1 MTRYFPILV
10 LTALSVLSATAQQTL
25 YDLSGKTG
33 LGSIE
38 ASVAKD
44 NDVAKI
50 TFPNDWASY
59 TIRCIASCTNGTVA
73 IRQPGSAQFTEYYAP
88 GSLLWA
94 HFDSAPPNGQPV
106 SHDLPATDRSMYL
119 AFKCPYAASYSNS
132 PCPTIQLVLE
142 SSIVPV
148 DSSSG
153 IKTTLIWTVVI
164 IFGIWLIVKFFRWL
178 GKQPIPAVSEPT
190 SDPILAPASPI
201 SSFEE
206 SISTFSVF
214 NQSSHALM
222 DVPPN
227 GKTLLILGL
236 PEDHNSEENQN
247 KIAEQVRQLLS
258 KAPGEITPYQVP
270 HQETYEQAIRGEL
283 SAFVGSMGIPTYF
296 YGLEILP
303 TDSIPLGLRQ
313 DCEEDG
319 LIIDTIPYSERKRHV
334 YATGMSGSG
343 KSTLLKALA
352 LKDIQ
357 HHKGIAVIDPHGDLA
372 EDILNMIP
380 KDQADRA
387 IYISADNAIPINFM
401 SYGKGNDREREALV
415 GDIIFLLQRFPGWG
429 PRMDSILRD
438 VLYTLLEAGDTC
450 FLDIYHFLVDK
461 ARRTEILSRVKN
473 RDLLRTWNE
482 NFPSRDAIEPILN
495 RMKIF
500 VRSASFQTFM
510 GGGQNQLDLYDVMQE
525 GKILLVNLA
534 TAGRESGDLLGAL
547 IVSKLQQA
555 CGRRQPIPVN
565 QRRPFYIYTDEFQRF
580 QTTSFEFILS
590 ETRKYEVGLVM
601 ANQFP
606 DQLESMIL
614 SSVIGNVSTM
624 FLFQLDPKDARH
636 FVGGITMRPPKQE
649 LMSKIK
655 WHPDSLTIEDLAR
668 SKRPVPPELLRD
680 FPVGCA
686 LYKSAN
692 RDAHITCIFP
702 NENIGDQNTGDLIR
716 LNTLAQY
723 GMKRIVDNS
732 SCASPQVPHTEV
744 NDDEP
749 QPGAA
754 PSGN

>member
-401 SYGKGNDREREALV
+401 SYGKGKVRRVYSGQRQPEPACLTPPITSNRRFLATSTENRSTTSLTSGLSVSKPPGEIPGPAPVFSRRYSTLWQT
-415 GDIIFLLQRFPGWG
+415 GII
-429 PRMDSILRD
+429 
-438 VLYTLLEAGDTC
+438 
-450 FLDIYHFLVDK
+450 
-461 ARRTEILSRVKN
+461 
-473 RDLLRTWNE
+473 
-482 NFPSRDAIEPILN
+482 
-495 RMKIF
+495 
-500 VRSASFQTFM
+500 RSAS
-510 GGGQNQLDLYDVMQE
+510 GGGMPRV
-525 GKILLVNLA
+525 
-534 TAGRESGDLLGAL
+534 TA
-547 IVSKLQQA
+547 
-555 CGRRQPIPVN
+555 
-565 QRRPFYIYTDEFQRF
+565 RF
-580 QTTSFEFILS
+580 CWGSPS
-590 ETRKYEVGLVM
+590 MASTR
-601 ANQFP
+601 NP
-606 DQLESMIL
+606 
-614 SSVIGNVSTM
+614 
-624 FLFQLDPKDARH
+624 
-636 FVGGITMRPPKQE
+636 
-649 LMSKIK
+649 
-655 WHPDSLTIEDLAR
+655 
-668 SKRPVPPELLRD
+668 
-680 FPVGCA
+680 CC
-686 LYKSAN
+686 AN
-692 RDAHITCIFP
+692 R
-702 NENIGDQNTGDLIR
+702 
-716 LNTLAQY
+716 
-723 GMKRIVDNS
+723 
-732 SCASPQVPHTEV
+732 
-744 NDDEP
+744 
-749 QPGAA
+749 
-754 PSGN
+754 